1 MAITRVCI
9 YTRISTD
16 EENQPTSL
24 HSQRER
30 LEAFCRA
37 QEGWRIVAHKQ
48 DQATGTKLDRP
59 GLQAA
64 LDLARSGAIDML
76 LVYRVDR
83 LSRKVRQLAQLAE
96 ELDTLKVVLRS
107 ATEPFDT
114 GSAAGRMMLQML
126 AVFAEFEHATI
137 VDRISAGIER
147 RAKEGRWFGG
157 RPPFGYRFSNEE
169 RVLVPDPVKAP
180 IVRRVFDLYA
190 RKRLGTRTIAQLLDD
205 EGAPAPSAGW
215 GHPGVHWIINN
226 PTYVG
231 KIRWRD
237 KVFDGIHEPLVDEF
251 TFAKAQAILAERGE
265 HAKRRGNASD
275 FLLSGLLRCGKCG
288 KAYIGM
294 SANGNGGRYHYYAC
308 TGRQKY
314 GPKACTGERLPRDKV
329 DEAVLH
335 QLVSIY
341 RDTNIVADAITHANA
356 ETEKRRPEFE
366 QRLASIGAEITRAEQ
381 ALERYY
387 EAFERGKLSPERCE
401 DRLTRLQARLDDLHA
416 QQAELALTAPHEA
429 AHAATPALVA
439 EVANLLETV
448 IDEGDPQKAKALLR
462 LLIDELRVNSRAE
475 ILPTYRLVTPE
486 VCAMSEKVE
495 RTGIEPVTSG
505 LQSSR
510 WPSGLSRSRRGLG
523 ARAGVSSMGLRES
536 PGAVGAF
543 RRPRAGYARDE
554 SLV

>member
-30 LEAFCRA
+30 LQAFCKA

-64 LDLARSGAIDML
+64 LDLTRSGAVDML

-83 LSRKVRQLAQLAE
+83 LSRKVRQLAQLTE
-96 ELDTLKVVLRS
+96 ELDALGVVLKS
-107 ATEPFDT
+107 ASEPFDT

-157 RPPFGYRFSNEE
+157 RPPFGYTFSSEE

-180 IVRRVFDLYA
+180 VVRRVFDLYA
-190 RKRLGTRTIAQLLDD
+190 CQRLGTPAIAQQLRN

-341 RDTNIVADAITHANA
+341 RDKDIVADAITDANA

-366 QRLASIGAEITRAEQ
+366 QRLASIGAEIARAEQ

-387 EAFERGKLSPERCE
+387 EAFEQGKLSPERCQ
-401 DRLTRLQARLDDLHA
+401 DRLTRLQARLEDLHA
-416 QQAELALTAPHEA
+416 QQAELALAAPDEA
-429 AHAATPALVA
+429 THAPTPALVA
-439 EVANLLETV
+439 EVGDLLETV
-448 IDEGDPQKAKALLR
+448 LGEGDPQKAKALLR
-462 LLIDELRVNSRAE
+462 LLIDELRVNGRAE
-475 ILPTYRLVTPE
+475 ILPTYRLVTPA
-486 VCAMSEKVE
+486 VCAMSEKVGAA
-495 RTGIEPVTSG
+495 GIEPAT
-505 LQSSR
+505 
-510 WPSGLSRSRRGLG
+510 
-523 ARAGVSSMGLRES
+523 
-536 PGAVGAF
+536 
-543 RRPRAGYARDE
+543 PR
-554 SLV
+554 V